1 MKFIKRRKKKLK
13 KYSTNELVGE
23 LLTREGVDAKYAS
36 PYRDK
41 EISVSG
47 PAVILIVT
55 D

>member
-1 MKFIKRRKKKLK
+1 MKFIKRRKKKLE

-23 LLTREGVDAKYAS
+23 LLTREGVDVKYAS
-36 PYRDK
+36 LYRDK

-47 PAVILIVT
+47 PAVISIVT